1 MSMNPKQL
9 LAAFAATLVLTACAF
24 LMPSAP
30 PVVEG
35 RVASFPHDVHVD
47 DEVALDCIE
56 CHMDAEDGPMAGMP
70 TLDMCWACHE
80 EATQKDK
87 PLEAQLVGFVLPS
100 DVEATWSTVTRAAI
114 DSNFSHQTHLEAGT
128 DCLDCH
134 IGVDQ
139 ADRVDWDWHISM
151 DQCINCHEHSDGLA
165 PTDDCKACHQDID
178 QFTMP
183 ANHNGGW
190 DRVHGMLSLDG
201 PGCPD
206 QPSRNCSLCHSDSSC
221 DNCHATTEPSN
232 HTEAWRLR
240 GHGFSAQMNRESCA
254 TCHTEAS
261 CDSCHSTMT
270 PVSHGGNF
278 GGRTS
283 AHCVGC
289 HLPLGSE
296 DSCTAC
302 HKSTPSHLQASLRPG
317 PPHPGPVSD
326 CRSCHFP
333 LDHID
338 NGQDCNS
345 CHR

>member
-1 MSMNPKQL
+1 MNPKQL

-139 ADRVDWDWHISM
+139 ADQVDWDWHISM

-190 DRVHGMLSLDG
+190 GRMQG
-201 PGCPD
+201 
-206 QPSRNCSLCHSDSSC
+206 QPSID
-221 DNCHATTEPSN
+221 
-232 HTEAWRLR
+232 
-240 GHGFSAQMNRESCA
+240 
-254 TCHTEAS
+254 
-261 CDSCHSTMT
+261 
-270 PVSHGGNF
+270 
-278 GGRTS
+278 
-283 AHCVGC
+283 
-289 HLPLGSE
+289 GSG
-296 DSCTAC
+296 S
-302 HKSTPSHLQASLRPG
+302 
-317 PPHPGPVSD
+317 PHPPS
-326 CRSCHFP
+326 P
-333 LDHID
+333 T
-338 NGQDCNS
+338 
-345 CHR
+345 